1 MAFVLSFTTED
12 YDQGRSIM
20 IVDASTGEFPAIS
33 AVTYTITSL
42 YAGTVLTPTTAVK
55 TITASLVAGFQHEIK
70 NTDLGFASTDT
81 IPNGIYHIVMTV
93 TGTADT
99 YTSDEVVYYDAITIR
114 DNFISEKASYIDDV
128 YNKDMDYA
136 NWLDFLVTSIESN
149 ALSGNSSAVYY
160 VFDVFDRLSV

>member
-1 MAFVLSFTTED
+1 
-12 YDQGRSIM
+12 
-20 IVDASTGEFPAIS
+20 
-33 AVTYTITSL
+33 
-42 YAGTVLTPTTAVK
+42 
-55 TITASLVAGFQHEIK
+55 VAGFQHEIK

-81 IPNGIYHIVMTV
+81 IPDGVYHIVMTV

-99 YTSDEVVYYDAITIR
+99 YTSDEVVYYNATAVR

-128 YNKDMDYA
+128 NQKDMDYA

-160 VFDVFDRLSV
+160 TLDIFSRLSV

>member
-1 MAFVLSFTTED
+1 MAFVLKFVTED
-12 YDQGRSIM
+12 YDQGKSIM
-20 IVDASTGEFPAIS
+20 IIDASTGSFPAIS

-55 TITASLVAGFQHEIK
+55 TITVSLVAGFQHEIT

-81 IPNGIYHIVMTV
+81 IPNGVYHIVMTV

-99 YTSDEVVYYDAITIR
+99 YTSDEVVYYDAIAIR